1 MELIN
6 QEFQAQEDRI
16 EKMLIDLQCI
26 VYDLM
31 RKVHRTQMVSQRT
44 ETRMLKSFEL
54 MGVDV
59 NSICKNNFEEVNEF
73 IKSKY

>member
-59 NSICKNNFEEVNEF
+59 NSICKNNIEEVNEF